1 MDQEKKLISRRR
13 FTRNTSLLAGGALLL
28 PSALMATP
36 LTGTDKALKLAVVGC
51 GGRGTGAAS
60 QALKADKDV
69 KLVAMA
75 DAFEDRLENAF
86 KALSHMF
93 GEDRVNVTKA
103 RKFVGLGSFVN
114 AIDEADVVILA
125 TPPGF
130 RPQHFEYAIAQGKH
144 VFMEKPV
151 ATDVAGI
158 KKVMAAAR
166 AADEKGLNV
175 VAGLQRRFDPSYLA
189 TFERI
194 QNGDIGRI
202 VAGQVYWNGQG
213 GWVKKRQEQMTEM
226 EYQLR
231 NWVYFNWLS
240 GDQIVEQHVHN
251 IDIANWFVGSNPVRA
266 SGAGGREV
274 RTGKEYGE
282 VFDHHIVEFEYANG
296 AIITSH
302 CRAQRGCTKR
312 INEFFQGTQGT
323 SFTGGGGRPFSIM
336 KSYSGSEIYTYSQE
350 IEKNRKCG
358 AGQLGCSDSALN
370 PYQLEHDVLFAAIRS
385 GEHVNNTESAAN
397 STMAA
402 IMGRMATYS
411 GVDITWED
419 AMASNHQL
427 VPDETLLNFDS
438 APPVVPDADGIYP
451 IPVPGKTRFF

>member
-1 MDQEKKLISRRR
+1 M
-13 FTRNTSLLAGGALLL
+13 
-28 PSALMATP
+28 SAFRMVT
-36 LTGTDKALKLAVVGC
+36 
-51 GGRGTGAAS
+51 
-60 QALKADKDV
+60 
-69 KLVAMA
+69 LV
-75 DAFEDRLENAF
+75 
-86 KALSHMF
+86 
-93 GEDRVNVTKA
+93 
-103 RKFVGLGSFVN
+103 
-114 AIDEADVVILA
+114 
-125 TPPGF
+125 
-130 RPQHFEYAIAQGKH
+130 
-144 VFMEKPV
+144 
-151 ATDVAGI
+151 
-158 KKVMAAAR
+158 
-166 AADEKGLNV
+166 
-175 VAGLQRRFDPSYLA
+175 
-189 TFERI
+189 
-194 QNGDIGRI
+194 RI

-251 IDIANWFVGSNPVRA
+251 IDIASWFVGSNPVRA

-336 KSYSGSEIYTYSQE
+336 KSYSGSEIYTYSHE
-350 IEKNRKCG
+350 LEKNRQCG

-370 PYQLEHDVLFAAIRS
+370 PYQLEHDTLFAAIRS

-438 APPVVPDADGIYP
+438 VPPVVPDADGNYP